1 MKYDIVSAPSYS
13 LVELSLNDGESVI
26 VEPGAMAWMDTTIKP
41 KTEMKGGLFAGITRK
56 FAGESFFLNTYT
68 AEGGSGTIGIAPG
81 YSGDIIVRELNNET
95 LYMERGAYLCHVG
108 NIETSA
114 TWEGFSGTFAEGMF
128 GLRVSG
134 TGLLFF
140 GSYGDI
146 QEVEVNGSY
155 TVDNGYAVAW
165 EDNLDYSIG
174 RSGRSIRSFIF
185 SDQLI
190 CRFHGN
196 GKLWVQTRSPRNLA
210 AWVHPFRRVKSKN
223 DG

>member
-13 LVELSLNDGESVI
+13 LVELSLSDGESVT

-41 KTEMKGGLFAGITRK
+41 KTEMKGGFFAGMKRK
-56 FAGESFFLNTYT
+56 FAGESFFFNIYT

-81 YSGDIIVRELNNET
+81 YSGDIIVRKLNDET

-108 NIETSA
+108 NIEASA

-140 GSYGDI
+140 GSYGDV
-146 QEVEVNGSY
+146 QEVDVAGSY

-165 EDNLDYSIG
+165 EENLDYSIG
-174 RSGRSIRSFIF
+174 RSGRSIRSFLF

-190 CRFHGN
+190 CRFHGH

-210 AWVHPFRRVKSKN
+210 AWVHPFRRVKQKS
-223 DG
+223 D

>member
-1 MKYDIVSAPSYS
+1 MKYDIVCAPSYS
-13 LVELSLNDGESVI
+13 LIEMNLNEGESVI
-26 VEPGAMAWMDTTIKP
+26 VEPGSMAWMDITIKP
-41 KTEMKGGLFAGITRK
+41 KTEMKGGFFAGITRK
-56 FAGESFFLNTYT
+56 FGGESFFLNTYT

-81 YSGDIIVRELNNET
+81 YSGDIVVRELNNET
-95 LYMERGAYLCHVG
+95 LYMERGAYLWHVG

-155 TVDNGYAVAW
+155 TIDNGYAVAW
-165 EDNLDYSIG
+165 EQNLEYSIG
-174 RSGRSIRSFIF
+174 RSGRSIRSFLF
-185 SDQLI
+185 GDQLI

-210 AWVHPFRRVKSKN
+210 AWVHPFRRVESKN
-223 DG
+223 D

>member
-13 LVELSLNDGESVI
+13 LIEMKLSEGESVI
-26 VEPGAMAWMDTTIKP
+26 VEPGSMAWMDTTIKP
-41 KTEMKGGLFAGITRK
+41 KTEMKGGFFAGIKRK

-68 AEGGSGTIGIAPG
+68 AKGGSGNIGIAPG
-81 YSGDIIVRELNNET
+81 YSGDIIVRELNDET
-95 LYMERGAYLCHVG
+95 LYMERGAYLCHLG
-108 NIETSA
+108 NMETSA
-114 TWEGFSGTFAEGMF
+114 TWEGFSGTFAEGML

-155 TVDNGYAVAW
+155 TIDNGYAVAW
-165 EDNLDYSIG
+165 EQNLDYSIG
-174 RSGRSIRSFIF
+174 RSGRSIRSFLF

-196 GKLWVQTRSPRNLA
+196 GKLWIQTRSPRNLA
-210 AWVHPFRRVKSKN
+210 AWVHPFRPVQSKDRN
-223 DG
+223 

>member
-1 MKYDIVSAPSYS
+1 MKYDIVCAPSYS
-13 LVELSLNDGESVI
+13 LIEMNLNEGESVI
-26 VEPGAMAWMDTTIKP
+26 VEPGSMAWMDTTIKP
-41 KTEMKGGLFAGITRK
+41 KTEMKGGFFAGIKRK
-56 FAGESFFLNTYT
+56 VGGESFFLNTYT

-81 YSGDIIVRELNNET
+81 YSGDIVVRELNNET

-146 QEVEVNGSY
+146 QEVEVDGQY

-165 EDNLDYSIG
+165 EQNLDYSIG
-174 RSGRSIRSFIF
+174 RSGRSIRSFLF

-190 CRFHGN
+190 CRFHGH

-210 AWVHPFRRVKSKN
+210 AWVHPFRRVKSKSN
-223 DG
+223 

>member
-13 LVELSLNDGESVI
+13 LIEMKLSEGESVI
-26 VEPGAMAWMDTTIKP
+26 VEPGSMAWMDTTIKA
-41 KTEMKGGLFAGITRK
+41 KTEMEGGLFAGFQRK
-56 FAGESFFLNTYT
+56 MAGESFFLNTYT

-81 YSGDIIVRELNNET
+81 YSGDIIKRELNDET

-140 GSYGDI
+140 GSYGDV
-146 QEVEVNGSY
+146 QEVEVDGSY

-165 EDNLDYSIG
+165 EKNLDYSIG
-174 RSGRSIRSFIF
+174 RSGRSIRSFLF

-190 CRFHGN
+190 CHFHGH

-210 AWVHPFRRVKSKN
+210 AWVHPFRRVKQKS
-223 DG
+223 D

>member
-1 MKYDIVSAPSYS
+1 MKFDIVSAPSYS
-13 LVELSLNDGESVI
+13 LVELNLNAGESVK
-26 VEPGAMAWMDTTIKP
+26 VEPGAMAWMDTTIKA
-41 KTEMKGGLFAGITRK
+41 KTEMEGGLFAGFQRK
-56 FAGESFFLNTYT
+56 MAGESFFLNTYT

-81 YSGDIIVRELNNET
+81 YSGDIIKRELNDET

-140 GSYGDI
+140 GSYGDV
-146 QEVEVNGSY
+146 QEVDVDGSY

-165 EDNLDYSIG
+165 EENLDYSIG
-174 RSGRSIRSFIF
+174 RSGRSIRSFLF
-185 SDQLI
+185 GDQWI
-190 CRFHGN
+190 CRFHGH

-210 AWVHPFRRVKSKN
+210 AWIHPFRRVKQKS
-223 DG
+223 D

>member
-1 MKYDIVSAPSYS
+1 MKYNIVSAPTYS
-13 LVELSLNDGESVI
+13 LIEMNLSQGESVI
-26 VEPGAMAWMDTTIKP
+26 VEPGSMAWMDTTIKP
-41 KTEMKGGLFAGITRK
+41 KTEMKGGFFAGIKRR
-56 FAGESFFLNTYT
+56 FAGESFFLNTYV
-68 AEGGSGTIGIAPG
+68 AEGGPGNIGIAPG

-140 GSYGDI
+140 GSYGDV
-146 QEVEVNGSY
+146 QEVEVDGSY

-165 EDNLDYSIG
+165 EENLDYSIG
-174 RSGRSIRSFIF
+174 RSGRSIRSFLF
-185 SDQLI
+185 GDQLI
-190 CRFHGN
+190 CRYQGN
-196 GKLWVQTRSPRNLA
+196 GKLWIQTRSPRNLA
-210 AWVHPFRRVKSKN
+210 AWVHPFRRIKSKS
-223 DG
+223 D

>member
-1 MKYDIVSAPSYS
+1 MKYNIVSAPSYS
-13 LVELSLNDGESVI
+13 LIEMNLREGESVI
-26 VEPGAMAWMDTTIKP
+26 VEPGSMAWMDTTIKP
-41 KTEMKGGLFAGITRK
+41 KTEMKGGFFAGIKRR

-68 AEGGSGTIGIAPG
+68 AEGGSGNIGIAPG

-114 TWEGFSGTFAEGMF
+114 TWEGFSGMFAEGMF

-140 GSYGDI
+140 GSYGDV
-146 QEVEVNGSY
+146 QEVEVAGSY

-165 EDNLDYSIG
+165 EENLDYSIG
-174 RSGRSIRSFIF
+174 RSGRSIRSFLF
-185 SDQLI
+185 GDQLI
-190 CRFHGN
+190 CRYQGN
-196 GKLWVQTRSPRNLA
+196 GKLWIQTRSPRNLA
-210 AWVHPFRRVKSKN
+210 AWVHPFRSVKSKS
-223 DG
+223 D

>member
-13 LVELSLNDGESVI
+13 LIEMKLSEGESVI
-26 VEPGAMAWMDTTIKP
+26 VEPGSMAWMDTTIKP
-41 KTEMKGGLFAGITRK
+41 KTEMKGGFFAGIKRK
-56 FAGESFFLNTYT
+56 FGGESFFLNTYT
-68 AEGGSGTIGIAPG
+68 AEGGSGNIGIAPG
-81 YSGDIIVRELNNET
+81 YSGDIVVRELNDET

-114 TWEGFSGTFAEGMF
+114 TWEGFNGLFAEGML

-155 TVDNGYAVAW
+155 IIDNGYAVAW
-165 EDNLDYSIG
+165 EQNLDYSIG
-174 RSGRSIRSFIF
+174 RSGRSIRSFLF

-223 DG
+223 N

>member
-1 MKYDIVSAPSYS
+1 MKYDIVCAPSYS
-13 LVELSLNDGESVI
+13 LIEMNLSEGESVI
-26 VEPGAMAWMDTTIKP
+26 VEPGSMAWMDTTIKP
-41 KTEMKGGLFAGITRK
+41 KTEMKGGFFAGITRRM
-56 FAGESFFLNTYT
+56 AGESFFLNTYT

-81 YSGDIIVRELNNET
+81 YSGDIIVRELNDET

-140 GSYGDI
+140 GSYGDV
-146 QEVEVNGSY
+146 QEVEVDGSY
-155 TVDNGYAVAW
+155 TIDNGYAVAW
-165 EDNLDYSIG
+165 EENLDYSIG
-174 RSGRSIRSFIF
+174 RSGRSIRSFLF
-185 SDQLI
+185 SDQFI

-210 AWVHPFRRVKSKN
+210 AWVHPFRRAKSQN
-223 DG
+223 EV

>member
-13 LVELSLNDGESVI
+13 LVEISLNSGESVD
-26 VEPGAMAWMDTTIKP
+26 VEPGAMAWMDPSIKP
-41 KTEMKGGLFAGITRK
+41 KTEMKGGFFAGITRK
-56 FAGESFFLNTYT
+56 LAGESFFLNTYT

-81 YSGDIIVRELNNET
+81 YSGDIIVKELNNET

-114 TWEGFSGTFAEGMF
+114 TWEGFTGAFAEGML

-140 GSYGDI
+140 GSYGDV
-146 QEVEVNGSY
+146 QEVDVDGSY

-165 EDNLDYSIG
+165 EQTLDYSIG
-174 RSGRSIRSFIF
+174 RTGRSIRDFLF
-185 SDQLI
+185 GDQLI
-190 CRFHGN
+190 CRYHGT
-196 GKLWVQTRSPRNLA
+196 GKLWIQTRSPRNLA
-210 AWVHPFRRVKSKN
+210 AWVHPFRRVQSKS
-223 DG
+223 D

>member
-1 MKYDIVSAPSYS
+1 MKYDIVCAPSYS
-13 LVELSLNDGESVI
+13 LIEMNLSEGESVI
-26 VEPGAMAWMDTTIKP
+26 VEPGSMAWMDTTIKP
-41 KTEMKGGLFAGITRK
+41 KTEMKGGFFAGIKRR

-68 AEGGSGTIGIAPG
+68 AEGGSGNIGIAPG

-114 TWEGFSGTFAEGMF
+114 TWEGFSGMFAEGMF

-140 GSYGDI
+140 GSYGDV
-146 QEVEVNGSY
+146 QEVEVDGSY

-165 EDNLDYSIG
+165 EENLDYSIG
-174 RSGRSIRSFIF
+174 RSGRSIRSFLF
-185 SDQLI
+185 GDQLI
-190 CRFHGN
+190 CRYQGS
-196 GKLWVQTRSPRNLA
+196 GKLWIQTRSPRNLA

-223 DG
+223 D

>member
-1 MKYDIVSAPSYS
+1 MRYDIVSAPSYS

-41 KTEMKGGLFAGITRK
+41 KTEMKGGFFAGITRK

-81 YSGDIIVRELNNET
+81 YSGDIIVKELNDET

-114 TWEGFSGTFAEGMF
+114 TWEGFTGAFAEGML

-146 QEVEVNGSY
+146 QEVEVDGSY

-165 EDNLDYSIG
+165 EQTLDYSIG
-174 RSGRSIRSFIF
+174 RTGRSIRSFLF
-185 SDQLI
+185 GDQLI
-190 CRFHGN
+190 CRYHGT
-196 GKLWVQTRSPRNLA
+196 GKLWIQTRSPRNLA
-210 AWVHPFRRVKSKN
+210 AWVHPFRRVKQKS
-223 DG
+223 D

>member
-1 MKYDIVSAPSYS
+1 
-13 LVELSLNDGESVI
+13 
-26 VEPGAMAWMDTTIKP
+26 MAWMDTTIKA
-41 KTEMKGGLFAGITRK
+41 KTEMEGGLFAGFQRK
-56 FAGESFFLNTYT
+56 MAGESFFLNTYT

-81 YSGDIIVRELNNET
+81 YSGDIIKRELNDET

-140 GSYGDI
+140 GSYGDV
-146 QEVEVNGSY
+146 QEVEVDGSY

-165 EDNLDYSIG
+165 EKNLDYSIG
-174 RSGRSIRSFIF
+174 RSGRSIRSFLF

-190 CRFHGN
+190 CHFHGH

-210 AWVHPFRRVKSKN
+210 AWVHPFRRVKQKS
-223 DG
+223 D

>member
-1 MKYDIVSAPSYS
+1 MKYDIVCAPSYS
-13 LVELSLNDGESVI
+13 LIEMNLNEGESVI
-26 VEPGAMAWMDTTIKP
+26 VEPGSMAWMDTTIKP
-41 KTEMKGGLFAGITRK
+41 KTEMKGGFFAGITRK
-56 FAGESFFLNTYT
+56 VGGESFFLNTYT
-68 AEGGSGTIGIAPG
+68 AEGGSGAIGIAPG
-81 YSGDIIVRELNNET
+81 YSGDIVVHELNDET

-114 TWEGFSGTFAEGMF
+114 TWEGFTGTFAEGMF

-165 EDNLDYSIG
+165 EPNLDYSIG
-174 RSGRSIRSFIF
+174 RSGRSIRSFLF

-223 DG
+223 D

>member
-13 LVELSLNDGESVI
+13 LVELSLNQGESVV
-26 VEPGAMAWMDTTIKP
+26 VEPGAMAWMDTSIQP
-41 KTEMKGGLFAGITRK
+41 KTEMKGGFFAGIKRR

-68 AEGGSGTIGIAPG
+68 AEGGSGDIGIAPG
-81 YSGDIIVRELNNET
+81 YSGDIIVKELIDET

-108 NIETSA
+108 NIQTSA

-140 GSYGDI
+140 GSYGDV
-146 QEVEVNGSY
+146 QEVDVEGSY
-155 TVDNGYAVAW
+155 TIDNGYAVAW
-165 EDNLDYSIG
+165 EQTLDYSIG
-174 RSGRSIRSFIF
+174 RTGRSIRSFLF
-185 SDQLI
+185 GDQLI
-190 CRFHGN
+190 CRYHGN

-210 AWVHPFRRVKSKN
+210 AWVHPFRRVKQKS
-223 DG
+223 D

>member
-13 LVELSLNDGESVI
+13 LIEMKLSEGESVI
-26 VEPGAMAWMDTTIKP
+26 VEPGSMAWMDTTIKP
-41 KTEMKGGLFAGITRK
+41 KTEMKGGLFAGIKRK
-56 FAGESFFLNTYT
+56 FGGESFFLNTYT

-81 YSGDIIVRELNNET
+81 YSGDIVVRELNDET

-114 TWEGFSGTFAEGMF
+114 TWEGFNGLFAEGML

-155 TVDNGYAVAW
+155 IIDNGYAVAW
-165 EDNLDYSIG
+165 EQNLDYSIG
-174 RSGRSIRSFIF
+174 RSGRSIRSFLF

-223 DG
+223 N

>member
-1 MKYDIVSAPSYS
+1 
-13 LVELSLNDGESVI
+13 
-26 VEPGAMAWMDTTIKP
+26 
-41 KTEMKGGLFAGITRK
+41 MKGGFFAGITRRM
-56 FAGESFFLNTYT
+56 AGESFFLNTYT

-81 YSGDIIVRELNNET
+81 YSGDIIVRELNDET

-140 GSYGDI
+140 GSYGDV
-146 QEVEVNGSY
+146 QEVEVDGSY

-165 EDNLDYSIG
+165 EQNLDYSIG
-174 RSGRSIRSFIF
+174 RSGRSIRSFLF

-223 DG
+223 D

>member
-1 MKYDIVSAPSYS
+1 MKYNIVSAPTYS
-13 LVELSLNDGESVI
+13 LIEMNLSQGESVI
-26 VEPGAMAWMDTTIKP
+26 VEPGSMAWMDTTIKP
-41 KTEMKGGLFAGITRK
+41 KTEMKGGFFAGIKRK
-56 FAGESFFLNTYT
+56 FAGENFFLNTYSV
-68 AEGGSGTIGIAPG
+68 EGGSGNIGIAPG
-81 YSGDIIVRELNNET
+81 YSGDIIVRELDNET

-114 TWEGFSGTFAEGMF
+114 TWEGFSGMFAEGMF

-140 GSYGDI
+140 GSYGDV

-165 EDNLDYSIG
+165 EETLDYSIG
-174 RSGRSIRSFIF
+174 RSGRSIRSFLF
-185 SDQLI
+185 GDQFI
-190 CRFHGN
+190 CRYHGS

-210 AWVHPFRRVKSKN
+210 AWVLSLIHI
-223 DG
+223 

>member
-1 MKYDIVSAPSYS
+1 MKYDIVCAPSYS
-13 LVELSLNDGESVI
+13 LIEMNLNEGESVI
-26 VEPGAMAWMDTTIKP
+26 VEPGSMAWMDTTIKP
-41 KTEMKGGLFAGITRK
+41 KTEMKGGFFAGITRK
-56 FAGESFFLNTYT
+56 FGGESFFLNTYT
-68 AEGGSGTIGIAPG
+68 AEGGSGAIGIAPG
-81 YSGDIIVRELNNET
+81 YSGDIVVHELNDET

-114 TWEGFSGTFAEGMF
+114 TWEGFTGTFAEGMF

-165 EDNLDYSIG
+165 EPNLDYSIG
-174 RSGRSIRSFIF
+174 RSGRSIRSFLF

-223 DG
+223 D

>member
-13 LVELSLNDGESVI
+13 LIEMKLNEGESVI
-26 VEPGAMAWMDTTIKP
+26 VEPGSMAWMDTTIKP
-41 KTEMKGGLFAGITRK
+41 KTEMKGGFFAGIKRK
-56 FAGESFFLNTYT
+56 FGGESFFLNTYT

-81 YSGDIIVRELNNET
+81 YSGDIVVRELNDET

-140 GSYGDI
+140 GSYGDV
-146 QEVEVNGSY
+146 QEVEVDGPNRNARS
-155 TVDNGYAVAW
+155 TSA
-165 EDNLDYSIG
+165 DNL
-174 RSGRSIRSFIF
+174 
-185 SDQLI
+185 
-190 CRFHGN
+190 
-196 GKLWVQTRSPRNLA
+196 
-210 AWVHPFRRVKSKN
+210 
-223 DG
+223 

>member
-1 MKYDIVSAPSYS
+1 MKYNIVSAPSYS
-13 LVELSLNDGESVI
+13 LIEMNLREGESVI
-26 VEPGAMAWMDTTIKP
+26 VEPGSMAWMDTTIKP
-41 KTEMKGGLFAGITRK
+41 KTEMKGGFFAGIKRR

-68 AEGGSGTIGIAPG
+68 AEGGSGNMGIAPG

-114 TWEGFSGTFAEGMF
+114 TWEGFSGMFAEGMF

-140 GSYGDI
+140 GSYGDV
-146 QEVEVNGSY
+146 QEVEVDGSY

-165 EDNLDYSIG
+165 EENLDYSIG
-174 RSGRSIRSFIF
+174 RSGRSIRSFLF
-185 SDQLI
+185 GDQLI
-190 CRFHGN
+190 CRYQGN
-196 GKLWVQTRSPRNLA
+196 GKLWIQTRSPRNLA
-210 AWVHPFRRVKSKN
+210 AWVHPFRSVKSKS
-223 DG
+223 D

>member
-1 MKYDIVSAPSYS
+1 MKYDIVCAPSYS
-13 LVELSLNDGESVI
+13 LIEMNLNEGESVI
-26 VEPGAMAWMDTTIKP
+26 VEPGSMAWMDTTIKP
-41 KTEMKGGLFAGITRK
+41 KTEMKGGFFAGITRK
-56 FAGESFFLNTYT
+56 FGGESFFLNTYT
-68 AEGGSGTIGIAPG
+68 AEGGSGAIGIAPG
-81 YSGDIIVRELNNET
+81 YSGDIVVHELNDET

-114 TWEGFSGTFAEGMF
+114 TWEGFTGTFAEGMF

-165 EDNLDYSIG
+165 EPSLDYSIG
-174 RSGRSIRSFIF
+174 RSGRSIRSFLF

-196 GKLWVQTRSPRNLA
+196 GKLWIQTRSPRNLA

-223 DG
+223 D

>member
-1 MKYDIVSAPSYS
+1 MKYNIVCEPSYS
-13 LVELSLNDGESVI
+13 LAEITLDSGESVI

-41 KTEMKGGLFAGITRK
+41 KTEMKGGFFAGITRK

-68 AEGGSGTIGIAPG
+68 AEGGLGTIGIAPG
-81 YSGDIIVRELNNET
+81 YSGDIIVKELNDET

-114 TWEGFSGTFAEGMF
+114 TWEGFTGAFAEGML

-146 QEVEVNGSY
+146 QEVDVDGSY

-165 EDNLDYSIG
+165 EQTLDYSIG
-174 RSGRSIRSFIF
+174 RTGRSIRSFLF
-185 SDQLI
+185 GDQLI
-190 CRFHGN
+190 CRYHGV
-196 GKLWVQTRSPRNLA
+196 GKLWIQTRSPRNLA
-210 AWVHPFRRVKSKN
+210 AWVHPFRRVKQKS
-223 DG
+223 D

>member
-1 MKYDIVSAPSYS
+1 M
-13 LVELSLNDGESVI
+13 L
-26 VEPGAMAWMDTTIKP
+26 
-41 KTEMKGGLFAGITRK
+41 
-56 FAGESFFLNTYT
+56 
-68 AEGGSGTIGIAPG
+68 
-81 YSGDIIVRELNNET
+81 
-95 LYMERGAYLCHVG
+95 
-108 NIETSA
+108 
-114 TWEGFSGTFAEGMF
+114 

-146 QEVEVNGSY
+146 QEVEVKGSY

-165 EDNLDYSIG
+165 NLDNSIG
-174 RSGRSIRSFIF
+174 RSGRSIRSFLF

>member
-1 MKYDIVSAPSYS
+1 MKYNIVSAPSYS
-13 LVELSLNDGESVI
+13 LIEMNLGEGESVI
-26 VEPGAMAWMDTTIKP
+26 VEPGSMAWMDTTIKP
-41 KTEMKGGLFAGITRK
+41 KTEMKGGFFAGIKRR

-68 AEGGSGTIGIAPG
+68 AEGGSGNIGIAPG

-114 TWEGFSGTFAEGMF
+114 TWEGFSGMFAEGMF

-140 GSYGDI
+140 GSYGDV
-146 QEVEVNGSY
+146 QEVEVDGSY

-165 EDNLDYSIG
+165 EENLDYSIG
-174 RSGRSIRSFIF
+174 RSGRSIRSFLF
-185 SDQLI
+185 GDQLI
-190 CRFHGN
+190 CRYQGN
-196 GKLWVQTRSPRNLA
+196 GKLWIQTRSPRSLA
-210 AWVHPFRRVKSKN
+210 AWVHPFRRVKSKS
-223 DG
+223 D

>member
-13 LVELSLNDGESVI
+13 LIEMKLSEGESVI
-26 VEPGAMAWMDTTIKP
+26 VEPGSMAWMDTTIKP
-41 KTEMKGGLFAGITRK
+41 KTEMKGGFFAGIKRK
-56 FAGESFFLNTYT
+56 FGGESFFLNTYT
-68 AEGGSGTIGIAPG
+68 AEGGSCNIGIAPG
-81 YSGDIIVRELNNET
+81 YSGDIVVRELNDET

-114 TWEGFSGTFAEGMF
+114 TWEGFSGMFAEGMF

-140 GSYGDI
+140 GSYGDV
-146 QEVEVNGSY
+146 QEVEVDGSY

-165 EDNLDYSIG
+165 EQNLDYSIG
-174 RSGRSIRSFIF
+174 RSGRSIRSFLF

-223 DG
+223 D

>member
-1 MKYDIVSAPSYS
+1 MKYNIVSAPSYS
-13 LVELSLNDGESVI
+13 LIEMNLSEGESVI
-26 VEPGAMAWMDTTIKP
+26 VEPGSMAWMDTTIKP
-41 KTEMKGGLFAGITRK
+41 KTEMKGGFFAGIKRR

-68 AEGGSGTIGIAPG
+68 AAGGSGNMGIAPG

-114 TWEGFSGTFAEGMF
+114 TWEGFSGMFAEGMF

-140 GSYGDI
+140 GSYGDV
-146 QEVEVNGSY
+146 QEVEVDGSY

-165 EDNLDYSIG
+165 EKNLDYSIG
-174 RSGRSIRSFIF
+174 RSGRSIRSFLF
-185 SDQLI
+185 GDQLI
-190 CRFHGN
+190 CRYQGN
-196 GKLWVQTRSPRNLA
+196 GKLWIQTRSPRNLA
-210 AWVHPFRRVKSKN
+210 AWVHPFRRVKSKS
-223 DG
+223 D

>member
-1 MKYDIVSAPSYS
+1 MKFDIVSAPSYS
-13 LVELSLNDGESVI
+13 LVELNLNAGESVK
-26 VEPGAMAWMDTTIKP
+26 VEPGAMAWMDTTIKA
-41 KTEMKGGLFAGITRK
+41 KTEMEGGLFAGFQRK
-56 FAGESFFLNTYT
+56 MAGESFFLNTYT

-81 YSGDIIVRELNNET
+81 YSGDIIKRELNDET

-140 GSYGDI
+140 GSYGDV
-146 QEVEVNGSY
+146 QEVEVDGSY

-165 EDNLDYSIG
+165 EKNLDYSIG
-174 RSGRSIRSFIF
+174 RSGRSIRSFLF

-190 CRFHGN
+190 CHFHGH

-210 AWVHPFRRVKSKN
+210 AWVHPFRRVKQKS
-223 DG
+223 D